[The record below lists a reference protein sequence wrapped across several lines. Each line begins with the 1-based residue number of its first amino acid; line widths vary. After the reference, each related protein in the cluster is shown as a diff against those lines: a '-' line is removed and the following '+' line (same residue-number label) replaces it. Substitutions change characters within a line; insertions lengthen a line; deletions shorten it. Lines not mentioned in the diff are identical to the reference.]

1 MHISHV
7 YLVIKPLS
15 RRHLCS
21 RTKAESSARD
31 SWWNAK
37 NEHRRPCN
45 TATGILLISA
55 HKVSLHRAFA
65 PTLYFSFTSIT
76 CLCFL
81 ISRTESA
88 LGGHHTQ
95 FALSVYLF
103 FQNKL
108 LICIVLYWKLSA
120 EQLLGSQLCYCS
132 SAASQRKWYFLCISL
147 THRHLNYHLL
157 L

>member
-1 MHISHV
+1 MHISQV

-21 RTKAESSARD
+21 RSKAESSARD

-65 PTLYFSFTSIT
+65 PTLYSLLPPSLVFVFSLAEPKVRWAATIPNS
-76 CLCFL
+76 
-81 ISRTESA
+81 
-88 LGGHHTQ
+88 
-95 FALSVYLF
+95 LSLYLF

-132 SAASQRKWYFLCISL
+132 TAASQKEMVFSLYFSV
-147 THRHLNYHLL
+147 TQTP
-157 L
+157 